1 MTDLPATVDVAAW
14 RAEVARE
21 LGAYDAA
28 WHELESAPGA
38 LWSHPAHARI
48 DAARE
53 RLRALL
59 ALRDATSSSPR

>member
-1 MTDLPATVDVAAW
+1 MVDVAAW
-14 RAEVARE
+14 RADVARE
-21 LGAYDAA
+21 LAAYDAA
-28 WHELESAPGA
+28 WKEIEASPRA

-59 ALRDATSSSPR
+59 ALRDAA